1 MSPPPGAPRYD
12 TIGRTYARARR
23 ADPRV
28 AAPILAALGD
38 AHTVVNVGAG
48 TGNYEPADRSVV
60 AVEPSGIMID
70 QRPPGAAPVVQGVA
84 ERLPV
89 ATGAFDAAMAL
100 LTVHHWSDLGAG
112 LREME
117 RVAERQ
123 VIFLFDA
130 SITNTYWLVDDYFPE
145 ARTLQSEQH
154 APTPD
159 DIGRHLDVQRVEV
172 VPVPGDCVDGFGGSY
187 WQRPEAYLG
196 PSVRA
201 GISWLAQLD
210 PSVVDRNVARL
221 ATELADGRWDA
232 RYGHLRDQD
241 SLDIGYRLVVCG

>member
-12 TIGRTYARARR
+12 SIGRTYAQARR

-28 AAPILAALGD
+28 AARINAALGD
-38 AHTVVNVGAG
+38 AHTIVNVGAG

-60 AVEPSGIMID
+60 AVEPSRTMIE
-70 QRPPGAAPVVQGVA
+70 QRPSGAAPVVQGVA

-89 ATGAFDAAMAL
+89 ATGAFHAALAL

-112 LREME
+112 LRELE
-117 RVAERQ
+117 RVAEHQ

-145 ARTLQSEQH
+145 AYLD
-154 APTPD
+154 PT
-159 DIGRHLDVQRVEV
+159 
-172 VPVPGDCVDGFGGSY
+172 
-187 WQRPEAYLG
+187 
-196 PSVRA
+196 VRA

-221 ATELADGRWDA
+221 AAELADGRWDA
-232 RYGHLRDQD
+232 TYGHLRSQD